1 MDQQNNNNIQTE
13 ALYMLGTL
21 CFIFI
26 SVLIGNLLSIDTYV
40 LSTILIFAIFAFKTE
55 IYEQQMVGSVAY
67 LTLMVVALTNSGY
80 PGFGVM
86 IVGLFLLSA
95 VFYIYEDEVMFDSEK
110 MNIQRIRI
118 RAGQFVLATIMLA
131 MFSLLVIFISE
142 LAKNSFL
149 EKGIVTGA
157 IFGATVLI
165 ETILKKE
172 KDRQIDFSKIPEE
185 YRIRLEQEKEKR
197 NDALVKILSIWLLV
211 IDFSI
216 VSYVFSPND
225 NGFEFVATLICITIL
240 FTTFFPGTEKEDL
253 YNVIYNKLRPFQAVA
268 FLVLLIAHSDK
279 IFTLFFFYAV
289 IVCFLHVILVLNF
302 INFKT
307 FLTCVV
313 IVYMAP
319 VVGYLSNPIRLVDA
333 QHPTVSSVLLQKADS
348 KTNFWKSDGIDE
360 KTKELARKL

>member
-1 MDQQNNNNIQTE
+1 MDPQNNNNNIQTE
-13 ALYMLGTL
+13 AFYMLGTL

-26 SVLIGNLLSIDTYV
+26 SVLIGNFLSIDTYV

-55 IYEQQMVGSVAY
+55 VYEQQMIAGVSY
-67 LTLMVVALTNSGY
+67 FTLMVVGITNSGY
-80 PGFGVM
+80 KGFGIM
-86 IVGLFLLSA
+86 LVGLFLLSA
-95 VFYIYEDEVMFDSEK
+95 VFYIYADEVMFDSEK

-118 RAGQFVLATIMLA
+118 RAGQFVLATILLFI
-131 MFSLLVIFISE
+131 FSLVIMFILE

-149 EKGIVTGA
+149 EKGILTGA
-157 IFGATVLI
+157 IFGASILI
-165 ETILKKE
+165 ESILKKE
-172 KDRQIDFSKIPEE
+172 KDKQIDFSKIPEE

-216 VSYVFSPND
+216 VSYVFAKND

-240 FTTFFPGTEKEDL
+240 FTTFFLGTGKEDL
-253 YNVIYNKLRPFQAVA
+253 YNVVYNKLRPFQAVA
-268 FLVLLIAHSDK
+268 YLVLLIAHSDK

-313 IVYMAP
+313 VVYMAP
-319 VVGYLSNPIRLVDA
+319 VVGYFPNPIRLIDA
-333 QHPTVSSVLLQKADS
+333 QHPTVSSVLLQKAD
-348 KTNFWKSDGIDE
+348 KETFWKTTSKDE
-360 KTKELARKL
+360 IVKELIK